1 MSVPKIICAS
11 DTQITLP
18 ELIGMTEMR
27 QWNGTKPRCDG
38 PFRKATSETK
48 KPQKIEL
55 RVYVPRRF

>member
-11 DTQITLP
+11 DTHITFR

-27 QWNGTKPRCDG
+27 QWNGTKLRCDG

-55 RVYVPRRF
+55 RV